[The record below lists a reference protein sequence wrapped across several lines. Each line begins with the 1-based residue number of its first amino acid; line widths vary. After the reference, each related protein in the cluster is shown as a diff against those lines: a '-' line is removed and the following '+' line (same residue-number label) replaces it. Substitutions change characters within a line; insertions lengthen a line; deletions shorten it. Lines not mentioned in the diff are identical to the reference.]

1 MTKHQAMHIE
11 MGLTVA
17 QPFVAS
23 FGVLFGAAAA
33 NQMMP
38 TGLAVLAAFFV
49 GAGAAISGL
58 KAFMSNT
65 FRDSQ
70 TAQGVGDGK

>member
-1 MTKHQAMHIE
+1 MPE
-11 MGLTVA
+11 RLV
-17 QPFVAS
+17 PF
-23 FGVLFGAAAA
+23 
-33 NQMMP
+33 QMMP

-65 FRDSQ
+65 FRD
-70 TAQGVGDGK
+70 AQNAQNGGQQQ